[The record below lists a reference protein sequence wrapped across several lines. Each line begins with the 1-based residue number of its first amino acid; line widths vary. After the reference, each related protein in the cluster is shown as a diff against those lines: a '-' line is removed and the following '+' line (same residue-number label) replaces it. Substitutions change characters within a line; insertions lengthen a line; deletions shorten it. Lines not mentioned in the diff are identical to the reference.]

1 MRRRAHLAALLGTLA
16 APRGVAAQPARRP
29 RLAILSP
36 ATDDRDIA
44 ETGASVH
51 YRGFF
56 AELRQLGFVEGLT
69 LVVERWNAKG
79 ETARYAALARAIVD
93 RQPDVIY
100 TPGRLAAQALV
111 AATTRIPIVTAAG
124 QPVLSGLAESLA
136 RPGRN
141 VTGVATTFNTELWA
155 KRLDLLR
162 EAVPATRT
170 VAILTPRLFWETNAG
185 GVRDIAPRLGVTL
198 IGAVLEGSIQAE
210 AVRRAFD
217 SMVEQRVE
225 ALIAVDAPELAPYR
239 ELIVELS
246 AARPWPLMGPYRNYT
261 EAGGLM
267 SYGIDEGELGRLL
280 AGYVARVLRGEK
292 PAEMPIRLMDKF
304 QLVVN
309 QRTAKALG
317 LTLPPAIL
325 ARADEVIE

>member
-1 MRRRAHLAALLGTLA
+1 
-16 APRGVAAQPARRP
+16 
-29 RLAILSP
+29 
-36 ATDDRDIA
+36 
-44 ETGASVH
+44 
-51 YRGFF
+51 
-56 AELRQLGFVEGLT
+56 
-69 LVVERWNAKG
+69 
-79 ETARYAALARAIVD
+79 
-93 RQPDVIY
+93 
-100 TPGRLAAQALV
+100 
-111 AATTRIPIVTAAG
+111 
-124 QPVLSGLAESLA
+124 
-136 RPGRN
+136 
-141 VTGVATTFNTELWA
+141 
-155 KRLDLLR
+155 
-162 EAVPATRT
+162 
-170 VAILTPRLFWETNAG
+170 
-185 GVRDIAPRLGVTL
+185 
-198 IGAVLEGSIQAE
+198 
-210 AVRRAFD
+210 
-217 SMVEQRVE
+217 MVEQRVE